1 MRKVIM
7 NMKAAIM
14 QETLSDVIQL
24 KATSSVGVE
33 MVRKKMEEMDKLR
46 DELIRYVKENIAIKK
61 ALEEYIESYMC
72 RKTRCL
78 CDQLDR
84 ARRKDRFS
92 VASISPEEGIRF
104 KRSLLICL

>member
-46 DELIRYVKENIAIKK
+46 DELIRYVKENHCDK
-61 ALEEYIESYMC
+61 ESTGRIYRIVHVSQNAVFM
-72 RKTRCL
+72 
-78 CDQLDR
+78 
-84 ARRKDRFS
+84 
-92 VASISPEEGIRF
+92 
-104 KRSLLICL
+104 

>member
-7 NMKAAIM
+7 NMKAAII
-14 QETLSDVIQL
+14 QETLSDVIRL

-84 ARRKDRFS
+84 ARRNDRFS
-92 VASISPEEGIRF
+92 VAYWVQRKWKER
-104 KRSLLICL
+104 KR